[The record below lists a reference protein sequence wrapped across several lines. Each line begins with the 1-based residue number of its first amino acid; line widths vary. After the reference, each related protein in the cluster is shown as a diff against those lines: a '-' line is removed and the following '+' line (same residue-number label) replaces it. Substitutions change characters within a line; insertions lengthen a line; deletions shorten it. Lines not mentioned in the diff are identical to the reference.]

1 MKEGE
6 NLHST
11 PPDMEALVV
20 DLDEPTRRLVA
31 AVQKALS
38 DGGLL
43 HGGLRAVRIGD
54 EVRRDMSITASVI
67 AGPEATGYLE
77 RVIRELESEAA
88 RSAKHGWGRY
98 RTLWYLRRLPLE
110 MFAFGSDLATTAPYD

>member
-20 DLDEPTRRLVA
+20 DLDEPTRRLLA

-38 DGGLL
+38 DGEWL

-54 EVRRDMSITASVI
+54 EVRRDMSITASEI

-77 RVIRELESEAA
+77 RVIRGA
-88 RSAKHGWGRY
+88 RVRGG
-98 RTLWYLRRLPLE
+98 TPLGK
-110 MFAFGSDLATTAPYD
+110 AWLGALQDALVP